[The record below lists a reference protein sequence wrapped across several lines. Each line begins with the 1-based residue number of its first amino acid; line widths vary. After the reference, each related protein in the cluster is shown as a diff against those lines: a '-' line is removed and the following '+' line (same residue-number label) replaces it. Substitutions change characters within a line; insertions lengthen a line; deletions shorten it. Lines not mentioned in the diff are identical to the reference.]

1 MGWTKRVRCLGRVLA
16 LGVAGLLSAGALG
29 AAQAPSSPEQPSAPA
44 PSEPSLVSYAEAT
57 DRELTELAARWD
69 DLSAGQRRALLSEMK
84 LRMARHGAA
93 DGRLRIAVT
102 RRYGTVVRHS
112 NGATAT
118 LRIEL
123 RSLKS
128 AQPSFG
134 AGFEQRVLQE
144 GKPAEAPEADPPVVK
159 VADQQ

>member
-1 MGWTKRVRCLGRVLA
+1 MSWTKQARCLGRVLA
-16 LGVAGLLSAGALG
+16 LGVTGLLSAGALG
-29 AAQAPSSPEQPSAPA
+29 AAQAPSPPEQPSAL
-44 PSEPSLVSYAEAT
+44 SEASLVSYAEAT
-57 DRELTELAARWD
+57 DQELTELAARWD

-84 LRMARHGAA
+84 MRMARHGAA

-102 RRYGTVVRHS
+102 RRYGTLVRHS

-144 GKPAEAPEADPPVVK
+144 GQPDEAPEADPPVVK

>member
-1 MGWTKRVRCLGRVLA
+1 MGWTKRARCLGRFLA

-29 AAQAPSSPEQPSAPA
+29 AASSPEQLSASA